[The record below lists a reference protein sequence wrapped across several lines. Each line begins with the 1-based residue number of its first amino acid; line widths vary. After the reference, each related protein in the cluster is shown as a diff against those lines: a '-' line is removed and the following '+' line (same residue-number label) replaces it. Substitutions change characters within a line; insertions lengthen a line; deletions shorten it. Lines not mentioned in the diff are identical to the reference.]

1 MAMEIN
7 VVVQSGFFVN
17 VEFTEVRAATCSCI
31 RHLRHSFSAAPS
43 DVARRRRLG
52 KSVAYDSENGHQ
64 QDARCHSALPMVERR
79 PHAWQR
85 RRPEI

>member
-43 DVARRRRLG
+43 ISFADFRQL
-52 KSVAYDSENGHQ
+52 
-64 QDARCHSALPMVERR
+64 
-79 PHAWQR
+79 
-85 RRPEI
+85 